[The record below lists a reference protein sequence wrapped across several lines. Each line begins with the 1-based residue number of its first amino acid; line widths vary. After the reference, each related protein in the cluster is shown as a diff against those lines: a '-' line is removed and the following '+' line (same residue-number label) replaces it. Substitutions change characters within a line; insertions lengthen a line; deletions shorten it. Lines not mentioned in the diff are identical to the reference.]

1 MIQPNTDSPGALKAN
16 ESGPYDVVIS
26 GGRVLDPETGLDAVR
41 HVGIKGGRIAAI
53 SEQPL
58 EGARVL
64 KADGQV
70 VAPGFIDLHAHGQEW
85 NSMWI
90 RAFDGVTTCL
100 ELESGLLPIG
110 MYYDHVASEGRP
122 INYGAGSSATF
133 ARVAVKQKE
142 MPPPDGTLNWMQK
155 AFSYDG
161 WQNSVASA
169 EEIDEMMD
177 MVEAGLN
184 EGGLGI
190 SINGGYAP
198 GYGRKEYY
206 AIAKLAAKHNVS
218 TFTHDRYMSIKEPNS
233 AFEAIEEQIA
243 LAAVT
248 GANMHVCHLN
258 SVAGRDISDCADLLK
273 AAQANGLPLTVEA
286 YPYGAFSTAIG
297 ADFLRGPHWKETF
310 GVKDASALEYNGK
323 PLTQAEIDERQKNS
337 PGDPIILHFL
347 GDEDDPNTIEKLD
360 QSVLY
365 PGAAI
370 ASDALPWA
378 DASGKFIPGDIWPLP
393 KGAFSHPR
401 SSGCYSRFISR
412 WVRERKKL
420 SLLEAMRKT
429 SLIPA
434 QILEPAVP
442 QMKSKGRIQVG
453 ADADVVVFDLNTIRD
468 KSTFTDPK
476 QLSVGFRH
484 VVVNGTPIIEDGNRQ
499 GDARPG
505 KPVRRTT

>member
-1 MIQPNTDSPGALKAN
+1 MSQAN

-26 GGRVLDPETGLDAVR
+26 GGRVIDPETGLDAVR
-41 HVGIKGGRIAAI
+41 HVGIKSGRIAAV
-53 SEQPL
+53 SETPL
-58 EGARVL
+58 KGTKVL

-70 VAPGFIDLHAHGQEW
+70 GAPGFIDLHAHGQEW
-85 NSMWI
+85 NAQWI
-90 RAFDGVTTCL
+90 RAFDGVTTAL

-110 MYYDHVASEGRP
+110 KYYDHIAKDGRP
-122 INYGAGSSATF
+122 INYGAGSSATY
-133 ARVAVKQKE
+133 ARIAVMQKE
-142 MPPPDGTLNWMQK
+142 MPPPDGTIVWFQV
-155 AFSYDG
+155 AFSYGG

-169 EEIDEMMD
+169 EQIAAMTDL
-177 MVEAGLN
+177 VETGLK

-206 AIAKLAAKHNVS
+206 ALAKLAAKHNVS
-218 TFTHDRYMSIKEPNS
+218 TFTHDRYMSVAEPNS

-258 SVAGRDISDCADLLK
+258 SVAGRDIKDCADLLK
-273 AAQANGLPLTVEA
+273 AAQAKGLPLTVEA
-286 YPYGAFSTAIG
+286 YPYGAFATMIG

-310 GVKDASALEYNGK
+310 GVKDASAMEYNGK

-337 PGDPIILHFL
+337 PGDPVVLHFL
-347 GDEDDPNTIEKLD
+347 GDEDDPAMIEKLD

-370 ASDALPWA
+370 ASDAMPWTGA
-378 DASGKFIPGDIWPLP
+378 DGKIVDEKTWPLP
-393 KGAFSHPR
+393 KGAFAHPR
-401 SSGCYSRFISR
+401 SAGCYSRFVAR
-412 WVRERKKL
+412 WVRERKKI

-442 QMKSKGRIQVG
+442 QMKSKGRLQVG
-453 ADADVVVFDLNTIRD
+453 ADADVVVFDLNTITDRA
-468 KSTFTDPK
+468 TFTDPAN
-476 QLSVGFRH
+476 LSVGFRH
-484 VVVNGTPIIEDGNRQ
+484 VVVNGTPIIEEGKRL

-505 KPVRRTT
+505 KPVRRAV